1 MENTQKQPTDA
12 QTLLQFIAYC
22 AGTQLQVP
30 HLWILQEA
38 LRLLELHRTK
48 TDYSPSARRYIQIAQ
63 SNIEIHAQRPF
74 PNKTIGCLVAATM
87 YILIRND
94 NTGNQRDE
102 QLALDIYNSLSNTNE
117 IRFDNVVVGRTIQQ
131 IQQYKQT
138 APPTYD
144 PYKVVDEIANGKHLT
159 PAEWQQLLLELD
171 KYYNLFGRTYPYYMM
186 LHGFM
191 MQIKFPTYRA
201 DALGYLQTAAEQTFS
216 PLKAKEFVDQAS
228 WLVRLYIKINNR
240 GLNHPTPRLWTDEDL
255 NEFTM
260 LMDSIKPQE
269 LVAIAQS
276 MIEAK
281 QITHEKFGFIP
292 HILRSEKY
300 SGRIVTNSGF
310 DFCRGLYYAEG
321 AREWLLSG
329 EAEQH
334 HELPTLDT
342 HDMEFINQCYDLF
355 VNYQIERIRKKYTIS
370 EQRLKKESEY
380 YEELLKNLKKENSQ
394 GSKQRLAENMLTI
407 KAYNSLFARLRDLI
421 LYVTQRVKEEKLKED
436 IQQLKPKSHKQKYC
450 TYIVP
455 GKGRTRDEIEEDLQE
470 ISQKSAQR
478 FARLLLN
485 LEKQGFLDFRGD
497 SSSEVF
503 EYLSGRYGLKY
514 SLGNFTRYFNK

>member
-74 PNKTIGCLVAATM
+74 PNKTIGCLVAASM
-87 YILIRND
+87 YILIRTD
-94 NTGNQRDE
+94 NKGDQRE
-102 QLALDIYNSLSNTNE
+102 EKLASDIYKTLSVTDY
-117 IRFDNVVVGRTIQQ
+117 IRFDN
-131 IQQYKQT
+131 
-138 APPTYD
+138 
-144 PYKVVDEIANGKHLT
+144 
-159 PAEWQQLLLELD
+159 ELD

-201 DALGYLQTAAEQTFS
+201 DALGYLETAAEQIF
-216 PLKAKEFVDQAS
+216 PPEKAKEFVNQAG
-228 WLVRLYIKINNR
+228 WLVTLYVKINNR
-240 GLNHPTPRLWTDEDL
+240 GLNYPTPRLWSDQDL

-260 LMDSIKPQE
+260 LMNSITPQE

-394 GSKQRLAENMLTI
+394 GSKQQLAENMLTI

-436 IQQLKPKSHKQKYC
+436 IQQLKPKNHKQKYC